1 MMRHGAACRQKGRK
15 GAVILELQAAGNAV
29 GVGDVVGGRFVKRS
43 GQDAPAR
50 LDVGASTG
58 EPATLVG
65 LDELDVAD
73 VVELGSVGAQGG
85 DIGRPPSDIGGAGD
99 AQIEWLLA
107 VGMVAAGDVVADNQG
122 EIVYAQIYLE
132 QADVHAFFV
141 EDLLLGAVDRIGQR
155 SEEHTSE
162 LQS

>member
-15 GAVILELQAAGNAV
+15 GAVILELQAAGN
-29 GVGDVVGGRFVKRS
+29 GDGVGGRFVKRS

-85 DIGRPPSDIGGAGD
+85 DIGGAGD

-122 EIVYAQIYLE
+122 EIVYAQIFLE

-141 EDLLLGAVDRIGQR
+141 EDLLLGAVDRIGQGGGGR
-155 SEEHTSE
+155 IG
-162 LQS
+162 